1 MFQEL
6 VLTGVSVRQMP
17 TFGPTRSLLSHEVAT
32 SVDDI
37 VIGKVMRYTHLKY
50 LRIRRQETVRETLL
64 LICPSEP
71 KTLFLTVL
79 HNIVNIAHDVSFD
92 KIAPDSHTLIL
103 CEYFCACLVIC
114 LVIWLQ

>member
-37 VIGKVMRYTHLKY
+37 VI
-50 LRIRRQETVRETLL
+50 
-64 LICPSEP
+64 
-71 KTLFLTVL
+71 
-79 HNIVNIAHDVSFD
+79 AHDVSFD